1 MTESNIPN
9 GVSFK
14 DLQEALK
21 DAPADE
27 ADTQRKHMTFEEL
40 NDIAAE
46 MKSELYK
53 RTQTPLALKLAAL
66 MILSDMAA
74 WHIRASFDLR
84 NANEE
89 DAANAWLM
97 DAGQFNLLK
106 NALLDLEVT
115 PQDPTPSWKDP
126 DDCVD
131 L

>member
-27 ADTQRKHMTFEEL
+27 VDTQRKHMTFEEL
-40 NDIAAE
+40 NELAAE

-66 MILSDMAA
+66 MILSDMSV
-74 WHIRASFDLR
+74 WHVRASYDLR
-84 NANEE
+84 KAGEE
-89 DAANAWLM
+89 DAANSWLM

-106 NALLDLEVT
+106 NALLDIEVT

-126 DDCVD
+126 DDCED